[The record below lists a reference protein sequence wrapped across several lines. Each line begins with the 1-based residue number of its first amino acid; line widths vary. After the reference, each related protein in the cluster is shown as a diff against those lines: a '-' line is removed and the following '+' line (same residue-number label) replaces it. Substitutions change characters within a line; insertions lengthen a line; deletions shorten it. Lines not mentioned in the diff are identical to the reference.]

1 MLDLYG
7 QQSVYSKDN
16 FKSQKY
22 KIKLTQRLLHVW
34 LIFTGVWILVNLT
47 SKIFLWLYTGT
58 EPGLEVRGGKSI
70 NKKKKNWNSK

>member
-34 LIFTGVWILVNLT
+34 LIFTSVYGFQLTQLV
-47 SKIFLWLYTGT
+47 
-58 EPGLEVRGGKSI
+58 KSLI
-70 NKKKKNWNSK
+70 VV